1 MMRGGNAISPPRAR
15 ISRSRVSPLTGI
27 ASLPAKREPGSPPR
41 ARPICC
47 WISRSRRVRLALGS
61 VEIWDSPKL
70 EIVLQ
75 AWDGAICAD
84 RRPVGED
91 GTALPG
97 EEIRPRSQRRGQP
110 ALCRSGAVDRA
121 DGEPLARPAAPVRP
135 LEHRLQALS
144 RLG

>member
-1 MMRGGNAISPPRAR
+1 MLNAA
-15 ISRSRVSPLTGI
+15 L
-27 ASLPAKREPGSPPR
+27 AECKRNGAP
-41 ARPICC
+41 
-47 WISRSRRVRLALGS
+47 LALLRSGLRS
-61 VEIWDSPKL
+61 CEIWDSPKL

-110 ALCRSGAVDRA
+110 ALCRNGAVDRA
-121 DGEPLARPAAPVRP
+121 DGEPLARPAAAVRP
-135 LEHRLQALS
+135 LEHRLQ
-144 RLG
+144 